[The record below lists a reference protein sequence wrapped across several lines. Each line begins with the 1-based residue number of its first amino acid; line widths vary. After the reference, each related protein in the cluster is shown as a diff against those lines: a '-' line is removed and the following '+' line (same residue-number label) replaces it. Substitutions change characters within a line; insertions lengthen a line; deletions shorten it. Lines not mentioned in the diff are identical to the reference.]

1 MEAAGSSAE
10 QSSVTSELGIIG
22 MTKQGMIGQLL
33 GAALNRAVGPIIA
46 LGRARAE
53 AMAQRAITIAIGI
66 AVGGVLAAIGVVFL
80 LLAVTIYATPHLG
93 PAGAAAAT
101 GGGALVVGLIVILAV
116 TSRRRAPPPPPAASA
131 GVDAVF
137 AAASDL
143 GRSVRE
149 KAEKVADSD
158 AARTAKSSTAVGLAL
173 AALVAGI
180 IVGLRG

>member
-1 MEAAGSSAE
+1 M
-10 QSSVTSELGIIG
+10 GIIG